1 MGAVWVGGS
10 DILPPQPLDAAIL
23 FAPVGALIPVALQA
37 VKKGGM
43 VISAGI
49 HMSDIP
55 AFPYSLLW
63 EERQLRSIANL
74 TRKDAEDYFP
84 LARRSRCKAVSR
96 RILSPWRIWHWR
108 I

>member
-1 MGAVWVGGS
+1 M
-10 DILPPQPLDAAIL
+10 
-23 FAPVGALIPVALQA
+23 
-37 VKKGGM
+37 
-43 VISAGI
+43 ISAGI

-84 LARRSRCKAVSR
+84 LARRVPVQSRITTYPLAMANMALADLRRGAVHGAAV
-96 RILSPWRIWHWR
+96 LVMGT
-108 I
+108 